1 MYSYLVHT
9 TPKPSGKN
17 YTSVKPKPKAMQNAN
32 GKEDCASYQEAPK
45 SLCKASKDVGKPS
58 QRDCDANK
66 PAHHASFTK
75 MPSAFR

>member
-1 MYSYLVHT
+1 
-9 TPKPSGKN
+9 
-17 YTSVKPKPKAMQNAN
+17 
-32 GKEDCASYQEAPK
+32 
-45 SLCKASKDVGKPS
+45 LCKASEDVGQPS